1 MSSKKSLWLR
11 CQILGLLVNT
21 LAADEKYSV
30 LNRDNLTP
38 PIEMQL
44 SQEQK
49 RFSPVLAALSKSS
62 LNVEHFKKKDDPHRF
77 CISEIRDSE
86 NVVR

>member
-1 MSSKKSLWLR
+1 
-11 CQILGLLVNT
+11 
-21 LAADEKYSV
+21 
-30 LNRDNLTP
+30 
-38 PIEMQL
+38 MQL